1 MNRQIVDGSR
11 VTLRCRVTDSAGEVL
26 DDGSKPLV
34 FVCGQQQV
42 IAALEQKLKGKES
55 GFQGRIELSPQEAY
69 GPYRPELVFE
79 AVRENLP
86 PDIDLQPGMDLSPG
100 GSAGQFNLRVL
111 ALTERGAMLDG
122 NHRFAGKHLTFDV
135 DVIGVEP
142 ATQVSDASTEGRTA
156 AGHVSD
162 YVLRN

>member
-1 MNRQIVDGSR
+1 MNTQIVDGSR

-34 FVCGQQQV
+34 FVCGKQQV
-42 IAALEQKLKGKES
+42 IVGLEEKLKWKDP
-55 GFQGRIELSPQEAY
+55 GFQGRIELSPEQAY

-86 PDIDLQPGMDLSPG
+86 PDLDIEPGMDLSPG
-100 GSAGQFNLRVL
+100 GSAGKFKLKVL

-122 NHRFAGKHLTFDV
+122 NHQFAGKHLVFDV
-135 DVIGVEP
+135 EVIRVEP
-142 ATQVSDASTEGRTA
+142 VTETSDAP
-156 AGHVSD
+156 
-162 YVLRN
+162 L